1 MSQKFIP
8 VVPKDIAA
16 DPYVSREWQKMLDG
30 EIYDAGHPLFLKE
43 LIATRKKIKRY
54 NDLDPESPELT
65 TLLRDIL
72 GGCGENVVFNH
83 PFRCDYGC
91 NIKVGENFMANFN
104 LTILDEATVTFGD
117 NCLVGPNVSIYTAC
131 HPLDA
136 QQRATMVEWAEPVT
150 IGNNV
155 WIGGSATIVPGV
167 TIGDNCIIGAG
178 SVVTRD
184 VESNTVVAGN
194 PAKVIKR
201 L

>member
-1 MSQKFIP
+1 MKFGLCP
-8 VVPKDIAA
+8 ED
-16 DPYVSREWQKMLDG
+16 DPDSRKIWEQMLSG
-30 EIYDAGHPLFLKE
+30 EEYDAAHPA
-43 LIATRKKIKRY
+43 LIRMLRVNRSRIRAY
-54 NDLDPESPELT
+54 NDLMPDQTEEMKR
-65 TLLRDIL
+65 LLGDIL
-72 GGCGENVVFNH
+72 GSCHDSITINQ
-83 PFRCDYGC
+83 PFRCDYGT
-91 NIKVGENFMANFN
+91 NISVGRNFFANFN

>member
-1 MSQKFIP
+1 
-8 VVPKDIAA
+8 
-16 DPYVSREWQKMLDG
+16 
-30 EIYDAGHPLFLKE
+30 
-43 LIATRKKIKRY
+43 
-54 NDLDPESPELT
+54 
-65 TLLRDIL
+65 
-72 GGCGENVVFNH
+72 
-83 PFRCDYGC
+83 
-91 NIKVGENFMANFN
+91 MANFN

-155 WIGGSATIVPGV
+155 WIGGSATIVTGV

>member
-30 EIYDAGHPLFLKE
+30 EIYDAGHQLFLKE

-72 GGCGENVVFNH
+72 GGCGENAVFNQ